1 MNLFSPS
8 TSITTTNIENDSMIF
23 MANRQLLDNNEIRQD
38 LLEYV
43 VGSNGQI
50 PQISFNNLDRSLTA
64 AASSSTFNTINSNI
78 NSLETPYS
86 TNTSTGIHPS
96 AASISLL
103 AATYLLQNQQ
113 QNSNNLN
120 NLIFSPPPSNLNSP
134 SIYGILNNQQLNQ
147 NNLNSPLDFALNNLR
162 KQQNVLIENCE
173 QTQQQQA
180 QQQLSPLILSH
191 LFSSSPSLNSQ
202 IASLASFAIFPEEEN
217 LNESIPPPPPPIKL
231 GQPPTPSKKRK
242 MMEFEEKDE
251 NEEEMDGNFEI
262 KNKNIKKEFLI
273 KMEIEEEVKEE
284 ERGSDIANKG
294 EHQVDNLHITLQE
307 SNKLIINFDDKNK
320 IKNLNNIERERKEE
334 GKEFN
339 LKNNFNKKEENPP
352 SSSTNSTTS
361 LSNTAK
367 EKNEKIFRKKNLI
380 IKKETKEKKKKNFK
394 NLIEN
399 NSLNIYQRNLHKCEH
414 LGCGKTYSKSSHLKA
429 HMRTHS
435 GEKPFQCNWED
446 CGWRFARSDELTRH
460 YRRHTGYRPFRCAY
474 CTNEMRFARSD
485 HLKSHVKNRHPGM
498 PF

>member
-284 ERGSDIANKG
+284 ERGSDIANK
-294 EHQVDNLHITLQE
+294 
-307 SNKLIINFDDKNK
+307 
-320 IKNLNNIERERKEE
+320 
-334 GKEFN
+334 
-339 LKNNFNKKEENPP
+339 EENPP